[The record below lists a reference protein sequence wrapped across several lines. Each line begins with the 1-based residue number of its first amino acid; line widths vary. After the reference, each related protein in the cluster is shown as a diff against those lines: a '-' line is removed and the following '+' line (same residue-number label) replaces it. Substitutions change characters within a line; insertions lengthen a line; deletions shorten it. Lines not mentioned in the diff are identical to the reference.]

1 MLLITGSKGQLGT
14 CLSKLLPEAVC
25 ADVDELDI
33 TNEDAVCNFVR
44 KNNIDTIINC
54 AAYTAVDKA
63 EDDISLAEKINVL
76 GITNLAKSGAK
87 VIHISTDYVFDG
99 TAHKPYAETDSTNPQ
114 SVYGKTKL
122 DGENALFSEAH
133 TATVIRTAW
142 LYSEYGNNFLKTMLR
157 LGSERKELGVV
168 ADQVGTPTYAG
179 DLAEAIVALLPHIK
193 EGTKEI
199 YHFSNE
205 GVCSWYD
212 FATAIMELGNRDC
225 KVNPISTKDYPAR
238 AARPHYSVLDKSKIK
253 NTLGIKIPHW
263 RESLKKCINQF

>member
-1 MLLITGSKGQLGT
+1 M
-14 CLSKLLPEAVC
+14 
-25 ADVDELDI
+25 
-33 TNEDAVCNFVR
+33 
-44 KNNIDTIINC
+44 
-54 AAYTAVDKA
+54 
-63 EDDISLAEKINVL
+63 
-76 GITNLAKSGAK
+76 
-87 VIHISTDYVFDG
+87 IHISTDYVFDG

-193 EGTKEI
+193 EGAKEI

-225 KVNPISTKDYPAR
+225 KVNSISTKDYPAR